1 MLFSKACIWRSLGR
15 PKRTHLEEKTVI
27 NGAWE
32 VLSVVVTNAGVC
44 C

>member
-1 MLFSKACIWRSLGR
+1 VLARKACERRSLGR
-15 PKRTHLEEKTVI
+15 PKRTHLEKEITI

-32 VLSVVVTNAGVC
+32 ALSVVVTNAGVC